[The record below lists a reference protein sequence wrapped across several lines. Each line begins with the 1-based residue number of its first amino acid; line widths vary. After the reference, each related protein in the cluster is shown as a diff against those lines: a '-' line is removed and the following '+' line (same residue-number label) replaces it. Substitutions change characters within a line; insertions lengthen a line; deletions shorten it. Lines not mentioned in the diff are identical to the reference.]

1 MHNLRSSAATGL
13 PTSALSTGLKTPRDE
28 LFTIQIEADHCPQV
42 LLRVLGLMTRDGTI
56 PVTVAVRRTE
66 EAILI
71 AVELDGATAERC
83 ARLKDRIE
91 EVPTVRKASV
101 SSGPTVR
108 PAGASK
114 I

>member
-13 PTSALSTGLKTPRDE
+13 HMSVSSTGLKTPRDQ
-28 LFTIQIEADHCPQV
+28 LFTMQIEADHCPQV

-56 PVTVAVRRTE
+56 PVSVNVTRSEDAL
-66 EAILI
+66 LI
-71 AVELDGATAERC
+71 AVTLDGATAERC

-101 SSGPTVR
+101 SSGLTER